1 MINIYIFFSFTLTWP
16 QSSWGREGSQQSHQK
31 SQLLPAG
38 HISLSPRVTGEVT
51 LNFNN
56 QQQMIRH
63 GATRQER
70 WRDGAFWPRLWCL
83 WFVLGPQQSNVPAAF
98 LFSFLKSQVS
108 GDTDNKTWDV
118 GQESPFIGPNKSD
131 LCEGSVVSV
140 GRDSRRLESPLMEI
154 WVKLFYFI
162 GKSGTLR
169 LDGVCSQWTGVLVW
183 FDFSGSGLLSTK
195 FARILNRSW
204 FTINRSFIVT
214 HMLLWY
220 FIYW

>member
-83 WFVLGPQQSNVPAAF
+83 WFVLGQQQSNVPAAF
-98 LFSFLKSQVS
+98 LFSF
-108 GDTDNKTWDV
+108 G
-118 GQESPFIGPNKSD
+118 
-131 LCEGSVVSV
+131 
-140 GRDSRRLESPLMEI
+140 
-154 WVKLFYFI
+154 
-162 GKSGTLR
+162 LR
-169 LDGVCSQWTGVLVW
+169 LVGTRTIKHETLGRNPLSLVQTKVICVKDPLSRWEKILVVLNLRW
-183 FDFSGSGLLSTK
+183 WRFGWNCFILLAK
-195 FARILNRSW
+195 VER
-204 FTINRSFIVT
+204 
-214 HMLLWY
+214 
-220 FIYW
+220 